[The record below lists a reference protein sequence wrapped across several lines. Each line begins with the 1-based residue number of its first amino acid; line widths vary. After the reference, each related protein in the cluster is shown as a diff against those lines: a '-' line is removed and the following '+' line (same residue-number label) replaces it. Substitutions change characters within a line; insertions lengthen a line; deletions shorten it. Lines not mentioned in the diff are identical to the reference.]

1 MKKLLITLSFLLLAF
16 SAIAQEHLTF
26 KSIPIDGSLSQFS
39 AKLKADGFKEVATDN
54 DGTWF
59 IGKFTGKDCRI
70 LVQSSSVSKTVYAVY
85 ALFDNRSEWSMAK
98 SDYNALKEAL
108 ARKYGQPKST
118 EEFDKYY
125 KEDGYEF
132 MHMGGGHIV
141 WQSDFDTK
149 LGTIFLYIKE
159 QSVNTGCAIIQYR
172 DKINSE
178 KATIELSDDL

>member
-125 KEDGYEF
+125 KNIKGLRLEAQE
-132 MHMGGGHIV
+132 
-141 WQSDFDTK
+141 K
-149 LGTIFLYIKE
+149 LNKIKPLNIG
-159 QSVNTGCAIIQYR
+159 QASRISGVSPADISVLLIWISG
-172 DKINSE
+172 INRS
-178 KATIELSDDL
+178 SNGN